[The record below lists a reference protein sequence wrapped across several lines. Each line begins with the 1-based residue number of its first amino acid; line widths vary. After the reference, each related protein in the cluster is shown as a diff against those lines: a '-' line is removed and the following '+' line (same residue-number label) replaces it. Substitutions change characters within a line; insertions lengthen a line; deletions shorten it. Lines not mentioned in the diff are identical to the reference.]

1 MLKKQASNATPG
13 DLRKAV
19 RKKVDKPPPL
29 NNKVAYDG
37 RVNAN
42 KALSAIKSI
51 VQG

>member
-19 RKKVDKPPPL
+19 RKKVDKPPAL
-29 NNKVAYDG
+29 KNKVAYDG

-42 KALSAIKSI
+42 KALNAIKSI